1 MIDQEPLPFWTR
13 GRATLLGDAAHPMY
27 PRGSNGAGQS
37 ILDAQSLAKFLAQEN
52 EVEKAL
58 QLYEGVRL
66 EATGNVVRMN
76 RINPPDAILRE
87 VWERTDDKPFNHI
100 DDVIS
105 HEEMEAIT
113 QRYKNVAGYDKKTV
127 AA

>member
-1 MIDQEPLPFWTR
+1 
-13 GRATLLGDAAHPMY
+13 
-27 PRGSNGAGQS
+27 
-37 ILDAQSLAKFLAQEN
+37 
-52 EVEKAL
+52 
-58 QLYEGVRL
+58 
-66 EATGNVVRMN
+66 MN

>member
-1 MIDQEPLPFWTR
+1 M
-13 GRATLLGDAAHPMY
+13 
-27 PRGSNGAGQS
+27 
-37 ILDAQSLAKFLAQEN
+37 
-52 EVEKAL
+52 
-58 QLYEGVRL
+58 QLYENVRL

-87 VWERTDDKPFNHI
+87 VWERTDDKPFKHI

-105 HEEMEAIT
+105 HAEMEAIT

>member
-1 MIDQEPLPFWTR
+1 
-13 GRATLLGDAAHPMY
+13 
-27 PRGSNGAGQS
+27 
-37 ILDAQSLAKFLAQEN
+37 
-52 EVEKAL
+52 
-58 QLYEGVRL
+58 
-66 EATGNVVRMN
+66 MN

-87 VWERTDDKPFNHI
+87 VWERTDDKPFEKIEN
-100 DDVIS
+100 VIS